1 MDIRRVQMTGGSSYV
16 LTLPKEWVT
25 SLSIRKN
32 DPVGVMIQADGDLMI
47 TGNLT
52 GDLPPRSRV
61 VHIEQGMDS
70 HMLFRI
76 LVGTYIAGY
85 NIIEIRSKD
94 RIPGSHRRIIRAFSD
109 QVIGLEPVE
118 EEETA
123 VILRDLLSPLDLPL
137 DTSFRR
143 MYAVTRSMI
152 TDSVEGLK
160 SGDTGR
166 VQDVEFRDRDVD
178 RLFWLISRQTNMILQ
193 SPRNAERM
201 KSSISEVFHYLQA
214 GRIVERVADHGVLIA
229 RSICMIESGTVAE
242 DVLTTIG
249 RVLSEVVILFD
260 QSVAAFFSRDLK
272 KANRIFGSTGVIEQS
287 LHQINQDILSLPTDS
302 VIIVRRITDSIRRI
316 GEYSG
321 DIAERVIDFG
331 VIPDTDPDSSL
342 HNLSCSLV

>member
-25 SLSIRKN
+25 SLNIRKN

-47 TGNLT
+47 TGNLS

-61 VHIEQGMDS
+61 VTIDQGMDS
-70 HMLFRI
+70 QMLFRI
-76 LVGTYIAGY
+76 LVGIYIAGY
-85 NIIEIRSKD
+85 NIIEIKSKD
-94 RIPGSHRRIIRAFSD
+94 RIQGTLRRTIRAFSD

-118 EEETA
+118 EEETII
-123 VILRDLLSPLDLPL
+123 ILRDLFNPLDMPL

-143 MYAVTRSMI
+143 MYAVTHGML
-152 TDSVEGLK
+152 TDSAEGLK
-160 SGDTGR
+160 SCNQGR

-201 KSSISEVFHYLQA
+201 KTNISEVLHYLQT
-214 GRIVERVADHGVLIA
+214 GRIVERVADHCVLIA
-229 RSICMIESGTVAE
+229 RSINMIEQEILAE
-242 DVLTTIG
+242 DV
-249 RVLSEVVILFD
+249 RVVIGKAMAEADKLFEL
-260 QSVAAFFSRDLK
+260 SISAFFSRDMK
-272 KANRIFGSTGVIEQS
+272 KANRVLGTTSPLEQI
-287 LHQINQDILSLPTDS
+287 LHQINQDILALPTDS
-302 VIIVRRITDSIRRI
+302 VMVARKITDSIRRI

-331 VIPDTDPDSSL
+331 VIPDARSDSSV
-342 HNLSCSLV
+342 S